1 MRNFCA
7 PFYQVVLCS
16 SWYQQVLQWGHRSCH
31 CPPQGWQEVQVFG
44 AMACRGASCTA
55 KNLDGKTAQEVAQL
69 NSQDEVVAMFEKDAA
84 FL

>member
-1 MRNFCA
+1 M
-7 PFYQVVLCS
+7 
-16 SWYQQVLQWGHRSCH
+16 
-31 CPPQGWQEVQVFG
+31 
-44 AMACRGASCTA
+44 CRGASCTA